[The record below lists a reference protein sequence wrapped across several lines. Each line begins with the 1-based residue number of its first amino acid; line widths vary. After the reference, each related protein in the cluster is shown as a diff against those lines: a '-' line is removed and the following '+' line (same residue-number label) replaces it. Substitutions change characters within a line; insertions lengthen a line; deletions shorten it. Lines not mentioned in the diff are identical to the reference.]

1 MLVSAEEVLDV
12 RGSLLH
18 VIETEA
24 ILLQLLRQLSLYQPK
39 GLAFRRFF
47 LACFTVEFF
56 FASWLTDPSL
66 LYPRT

>member
-39 GLAFRRFF
+39 GLSFLCVFFFF
-47 LACFTVEFF
+47 LLANSPVVIIPLSGT
-56 FASWLTDPSL
+56 
-66 LYPRT
+66 